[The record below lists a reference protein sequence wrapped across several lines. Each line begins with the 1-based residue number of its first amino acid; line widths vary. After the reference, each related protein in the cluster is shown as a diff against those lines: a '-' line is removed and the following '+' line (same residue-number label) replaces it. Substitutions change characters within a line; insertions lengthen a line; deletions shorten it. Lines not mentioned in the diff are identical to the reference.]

1 MQIIVPQILRELNV
15 LEYSNELSNLVN
27 NKIQIL
33 LSSIFEIEISAAPIQ
48 SIEEIKFAFQ
58 KNNLFFLSLE
68 IDLFLWEE
76 GEKFKDTI
84 KPHHRTLSIFYLIC
98 LYMFKIIFF

>member
-48 SIEEIKFAFQ
+48 SIEEIKFAFK

-68 IDLFLWEE
+68 IDVFLWEE
-76 GEKFKDTI
+76 GEKVKDTI
-84 KPHHRTLSIFYLIC
+84 KPHHRTLSIFY
-98 LYMFKIIFF
+98 